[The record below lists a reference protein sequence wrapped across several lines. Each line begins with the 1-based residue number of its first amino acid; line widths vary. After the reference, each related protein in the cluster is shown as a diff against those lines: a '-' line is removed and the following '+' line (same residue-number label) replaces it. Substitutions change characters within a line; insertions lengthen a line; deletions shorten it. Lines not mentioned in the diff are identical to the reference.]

1 MNLKP
6 QVIKVQLNSDKYQA
20 PIVINQYNRNIP
32 FIFEIFNHDG
42 TPTVI
47 NNNDIIKIEMAL
59 GNIAIIKSTGFT
71 IDGNKVSWLL
81 DREISLNSGNGTF
94 NFIIEDSNNTRVSSS
109 KIDIVVKSNSID
121 ENTSSSSF
129 IVTVI
134 ERLQE
139 LITNA
144 TDIYNQINLANY
156 VKKVQGKD
164 LSSNDYTSLEKAE
177 VAKVKDKLDK
187 ASLLDLTYPVGSI
200 YMSVSNVNPSNLF
213 GGTWVEFASGRTL
226 VGVDTSQ
233 TEFNTVEKTGGS
245 KTHKLTID
253 EMPIHTPKWNGYSA
267 GSLYTGSGTSVTH
280 ALFGN
285 DTWNGS
291 KANGIQPVGGDQ
303 PHNNLQPY
311 ITCYMWKRTK

>member
-1 MNLKP
+1 MKLKP
-6 QVIKVQLNSDKYQA
+6 QIIKVHLNSSKYQE
-20 PIVINQYNRNIP
+20 PIIINQYNRNIP
-32 FIFEIFNHDG
+32 FIFEVFNQDG
-42 TPTVI
+42 TPAVI
-47 NNNDIIKIEMAL
+47 NSNDIIKIEMAL

-71 IDGNKVSWLL
+71 IDGNKVSWAL

-109 KIDIVVKSNSID
+109 KIDIKIENNSID
-121 ENTSSSSF
+121 ENTQSSTF
-129 IVTVI
+129 LITVM
-134 ERLQE
+134 EKLQG

-144 TDIYNQINLANY
+144 SKIYTEANLANY
-156 VKKVQGKD
+156 VRKEVGKG

-200 YMSVSNVNPSNLF
+200 YMSASNVNPSNLF
-213 GGTWVEFASGRTL
+213 GGTWEEFAKGKTL
-226 VGVDTSQ
+226 IGVDTSQ

-311 ITCYMWKRTK
+311 ITCYMWKRIK

>member
-6 QVIKVQLNSDKYQA
+6 QVIKVHLNSNKYQA

-32 FIFEIFNHDG
+32 FVFEVFNQDG
-42 TPTVI
+42 TPVAI
-47 NNNDIIKIEMAL
+47 SDSDIIKIEMAL
-59 GNIAIIKSTGFT
+59 GKTAIIKSSGFT
-71 IDGNKVSWLL
+71 IDGNKVSWTL

-109 KIDIVVKSNSID
+109 KIDIIVESNSID
-121 ENTSSSSF
+121 ENTQSSSF
-129 IVTVI
+129 IVTVM
-134 ERLQE
+134 EKLQG

-144 TDIYNQINLANY
+144 SKIYTEANLANY
-156 VKKVQGKD
+156 VRKEVGKV
-164 LSSNDYTSLEKAE
+164 LSSNDYISLEKAE

-187 ASLLDLTYPVGSI
+187 ANLLDLTYPIGSI
-200 YMSVSNVNPSNLF
+200 YISVNNTNPSSLF
-213 GGTWVEFASGRTL
+213 GGTWVEFAKGKTL

-245 KTHKLTID
+245 KTHKLSID
-253 EMPIHTPKWNGYSA
+253 EMPNHAHPWNGYSA
-267 GSLYTGSGTSVTH
+267 GNLYLGSGSSVTY

-285 DTWNGS
+285 DTWSEN
-291 KANGIQPVGGDQ
+291 KANGIQSVGGDQ

>member
-1 MNLKP
+1 MKLKP
-6 QVIKVQLNSDKYQA
+6 QIIKVHLNSSKYQE
-20 PIVINQYNRNIP
+20 PIIINQYNRNIP
-32 FIFEIFNHDG
+32 FIFEVFNQDG
-42 TPTVI
+42 TPAVI
-47 NNNDIIKIEMAL
+47 NSNDIIKIEMAL

-71 IDGNKVSWLL
+71 IDGNKVSWAL

-94 NFIIEDSNNTRVSSS
+94 NFILEDSNTRVSSS
-109 KIDIVVKSNSID
+109 KIDVIVQSNSID
-121 ENTSSSSF
+121 EKTTPSSF
-129 IVTVI
+129 LITVM
-134 ERLQE
+134 EKLQG

-144 TDIYNQINLANY
+144 SKIYTEANLANY

-213 GGTWVEFASGRTL
+213 GGTWESFASGRTL

-245 KTHKLTID
+245 KTHKLTIL
-253 EMPIHTPKWNGYSA
+253 EMPSHEHPTNISAWGGGTNYTFQTTTIETGRDEHTG
-267 GSLYTGSGTSVTH
+267 L
-280 ALFGN
+280 
-285 DTWNGS
+285 
-291 KANGIQPVGGDQ
+291 VGGNK

>member
-233 TEFNTVEKTGGS
+233 TQFNTVEKTGGS

-311 ITCYMWKRTK
+311 ITCYIWKRIK

>member
-311 ITCYMWKRTK
+311 ITCYIWKRIK

>member
-6 QVIKVQLNSDKYQA
+6 QVIEVHLNSNKYQA

-32 FIFEIFNHDG
+32 FVFEIFNQDG
-42 TPTVI
+42 TPVVI
-47 NNNDIIKIEMAL
+47 SDSDIIKIEMAL

-71 IDGNKVSWLL
+71 IEGNKVSWAL

-94 NFIIEDSNNTRVSSS
+94 NFILEDSNTRVSSS
-109 KIDIVVKSNSID
+109 KIDVIVQSNSID
-121 ENTSSSSF
+121 EKTTPSSF
-129 IVTVI
+129 LITVM
-134 ERLQE
+134 EKLQG

-144 TDIYNQINLANY
+144 SKIYTEANLANY

-187 ASLLDLTYPVGSI
+187 VSLLDLTYPVGSI

-213 GGTWVEFASGRTL
+213 GGTWEEFAKGKTL
-226 VGVDTSQ
+226 IGVDTEQ
-233 TEFNTVEKTGGS
+233 VEFNTVEKTGGEKS
-245 KTHKLTID
+245 HKLTID
-253 EMPIHTPKWNGYSA
+253 EMPSHEHPTNISAWGGGTNYTFQTTTIETGRDEHTG
-267 GSLYTGSGTSVTH
+267 L
-280 ALFGN
+280 
-285 DTWNGS
+285 
-291 KANGIQPVGGDQ
+291 VGGDK

-311 ITCYMWKRTK
+311 ICTYMWKRTK

>member
-6 QVIKVQLNSDKYQA
+6 QVIKVQLNSNKYQA

-32 FIFEIFNHDG
+32 FVFEVFNQDG
-42 TPTVI
+42 TPVAI
-47 NNNDIIKIEMAL
+47 SDSDIIKIEMAL

-71 IDGNKVSWLL
+71 IEGNKVSWAL

-129 IVTVI
+129 IVTVM
-134 ERLQE
+134 EKLQG

-144 TDIYNQINLANY
+144 SKIYTEANLANY
-156 VKKVQGKD
+156 VRKEVGKG

-245 KTHKLTID
+245 KTHKLTTE
-253 EMPIHTPKWNGYSA
+253 EMPIHASKWNGYSA
-267 GSLYTGSGTSVTH
+267 GNLYTGGGSSVTY

>member
-6 QVIKVQLNSDKYQA
+6 QQVKVFLNSNKYQA

-32 FIFEIFNHDG
+32 FVFEVFNQDG
-42 TPTVI
+42 TPI
-47 NNNDIIKIEMAL
+47 AISDSDIIKIEMAL
-59 GNIAIIKSTGFT
+59 GNVAIIKSTGFT
-71 IDGNKVSWLL
+71 IEGNKVSWLL

-94 NFIIEDSNNTRVSSS
+94 NFILEDSNTRVSSS
-109 KIDIVVKSNSID
+109 KIDIVVESNSID
-121 ENTSSSSF
+121 ENTQSSSF

-134 ERLQE
+134 EKLQG

-144 TDIYNQINLANY
+144 SKIYTEANLANY
-156 VKKVQGKD
+156 VRKEVGKV

-187 ASLLDLTYPVGSI
+187 ANLLDLTYPIGSI
-200 YMSVSNVNPSNLF
+200 YISVNNTNPSSLF
-213 GGTWVEFASGRTL
+213 GGTWVEFAKGKTL

-233 TEFNTVEKTGGS
+233 TEFNTVEKTGGE
-245 KTHKLTID
+245 KTHKLIID

-267 GSLYTGSGTSVTH
+267 GNLYAGSGSSVTY

-285 DTWNGS
+285 DTWRGS
-291 KANGIQPVGGDQ
+291 TSNGIQPVGGDKA
-303 PHNNLQPY
+303 HNNLQPY
-311 ITCYMWKRTK
+311 ITCYMWKRTN

>member
-32 FIFEIFNHDG
+32 FIFEVFNQDG
-42 TPTVI
+42 TPVVI
-47 NNNDIIKIEMAL
+47 SDSDIIKIEMAL

-71 IDGNKVSWLL
+71 IDGNKVSWSL

-94 NFIIEDSNNTRVSSS
+94 NFILEDSNTRVSSS
-109 KIDIVVKSNSID
+109 KINIVVQSNSID
-121 ENTSSSSF
+121 ENTTSSSF

-144 TDIYNQINLANY
+144 SKIYTEANLANY

-233 TEFNTVEKTGGS
+233 TEFNTVEKTGGE
-245 KTHKLTID
+245 KTHKLTTE
-253 EMPIHTPKWNGYSA
+253 EMPIHTSKWNGYSA
-267 GSLYTGSGTSVTH
+267 GNLYTGGGSSVTY

>member
-32 FIFEIFNHDG
+32 FIFEVFNQDG
-42 TPTVI
+42 TPVVI
-47 NNNDIIKIEMAL
+47 SDSDIIKIEMAL

-71 IDGNKVSWLL
+71 IDGNKVSWSL

-94 NFIIEDSNNTRVSSS
+94 NFILEDSNTRVSSS
-109 KIDIVVKSNSID
+109 KINIVVQSNSID
-121 ENTSSSSF
+121 ENTTSSSF

-144 TDIYNQINLANY
+144 SKIYTEANLANY
-156 VKKVQGKD
+156 VRKEVGKG

-245 KTHKLTID
+245 KTHKLSID
-253 EMPIHTPKWNGYSA
+253 EMPNHAHPWNGYSA
-267 GSLYTGSGTSVTH
+267 GTLSSGSGSAVTY
-280 ALFGN
+280 ALFGS
-285 DTWNGS
+285 DKFNGS
-291 KANGIQPVGGDQ
+291 ASSGPQATGGGQ

-311 ITCYMWKRTK
+311 ICTYMWKRTK

>member
-6 QVIKVQLNSDKYQA
+6 QIIEVHLNSDKYQA

-32 FIFEIFNHDG
+32 FVFEVFNQDG
-42 TPTVI
+42 TPAVI
-47 NNNDIIKIEMAL
+47 NSNDIIKIEMAL

-71 IDGNKVSWLL
+71 IEGNTVSWLL

-94 NFIIEDSNNTRVSSS
+94 NFILEDSNTRVSSS
-109 KIDIVVKSNSID
+109 KIDVIVQSNSID
-121 ENTSSSSF
+121 EKTTPSSF
-129 IVTVI
+129 LITVM
-134 ERLQE
+134 EKLQG

-144 TDIYNQINLANY
+144 SKIYTEANLANY

-187 ASLLDLTYPVGSI
+187 VSLLDLTYPVGSI

-213 GGTWVEFASGRTL
+213 GGTWEEFAKGKTL
-226 VGVDTSQ
+226 IGVDTEQ
-233 TEFNTVEKTGGS
+233 VEFNTVEKTGGEKS
-245 KTHKLTID
+245 HKLTID
-253 EMPIHTPKWNGYSA
+253 EMPSHEHPTNISAWGGGTNYTFQTTTIETGRDEHTG
-267 GSLYTGSGTSVTH
+267 L
-280 ALFGN
+280 
-285 DTWNGS
+285 
-291 KANGIQPVGGDQ
+291 VGGDK

-311 ITCYMWKRTK
+311 ICTYMWKRTK

>member
-6 QVIKVQLNSDKYQA
+6 QQVKVFLNSNKYQS

-32 FIFEIFNHDG
+32 FVFEVFNQDG
-42 TPTVI
+42 TPVAI
-47 NNNDIIKIEMAL
+47 SDSDIIKIEMAL
-59 GNIAIIKSTGFT
+59 GNVAIIKSTGFT
-71 IDGNKVSWLL
+71 IEGNKVSWLL

-94 NFIIEDSNNTRVSSS
+94 NFILEDSNTRVSSS
-109 KIDIVVKSNSID
+109 KIDIVVESNSID
-121 ENTSSSSF
+121 ENTQSSSF

-134 ERLQE
+134 EKLQG

-144 TDIYNQINLANY
+144 SKIYTEANLANY
-156 VKKVQGKD
+156 VRKEVGKV

-187 ASLLDLTYPVGSI
+187 ANLLDLTYPIGSI
-200 YMSVSNVNPSNLF
+200 YISVNNTNPSSLF
-213 GGTWVEFASGRTL
+213 GGTWVEFAKGKTL

-233 TEFNTVEKTGGS
+233 TEFNTVEKTGGE
-245 KTHKLTID
+245 KTHKLIID

-267 GSLYTGSGTSVTH
+267 GNLYAGSGSSVTY

-285 DTWNGS
+285 DTWRGS
-291 KANGIQPVGGDQ
+291 TSNGIQPVGGDKA
-303 PHNNLQPY
+303 HNNLQPY
-311 ITCYMWKRTK
+311 ITCYMWKRTE